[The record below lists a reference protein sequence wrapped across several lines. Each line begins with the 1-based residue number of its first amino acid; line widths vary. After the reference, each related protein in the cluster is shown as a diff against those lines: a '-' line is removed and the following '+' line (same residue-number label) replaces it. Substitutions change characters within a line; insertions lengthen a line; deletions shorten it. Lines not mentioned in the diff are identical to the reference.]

1 MPVLYRGKDEYMN
14 EGKANQHIKTYSF
27 CNKDFNY
34 KNIDYIH
41 NLIHFGSNAL
51 ISFF

>member
-14 EGKANQHIKTYSF
+14 EGRPTNTLKHILF
-27 CNKDFNY
+27 NKDFNY

-51 ISFF
+51 FIFGE